1 MTVKQNWGIDVF
13 AEGWRIWG
21 INDVN
26 GDDVFLIV
34 KREDALLKV

>member
-26 GDDVFLIV
+26 GYEVLMTLTEMMYFW
-34 KREDALLKV
+34 